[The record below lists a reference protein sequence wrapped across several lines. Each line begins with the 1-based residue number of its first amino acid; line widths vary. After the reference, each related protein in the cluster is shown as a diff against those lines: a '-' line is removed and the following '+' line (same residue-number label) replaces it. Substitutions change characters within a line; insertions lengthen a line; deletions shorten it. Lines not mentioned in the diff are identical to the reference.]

1 MFNRNK
7 DTQPQ
12 NRFKTPSIQRILT
25 SLLILF
31 CVLLGLSIYF
41 RSHPIKVEA
50 PEPAIEN
57 LPEEKETDKTPP
69 DSDPSEPANNTGD
82 DTETAG
88 ENISE
93 PEETPLPSAL
103 TDPNSVTV
111 LVNKNHSLKAD
122 FVPSDLSEPYVNSTG
137 DVIQISSKAAESL
150 KEMINAAKEADIQI
164 YLTSGYVSYD
174 TQEDY
179 YTDRVTLVGE
189 AEANRIIA
197 KAGFSEHQT
206 GLAVDFS
213 NEPTGMGITSAFAE
227 TAAGKWLYEHA
238 YEYGF
243 ILRYPEGK
251 ESITG
256 YTWQPWHYRYVGSDV
271 SGAMHAVSPDLTF
284 EEYYHIEN

>member
-7 DTQPQ
+7 DAQPQ
-12 NRFKTPSIQRILT
+12 TRFKTPSIQKILT

-31 CVLLGLSIYF
+31 CVLLGLSMYF

-57 LPEEKETDKTPP
+57 QPDPKETDTVPEE
-69 DSDPSEPANNTGD
+69 PSNNTGD

-88 ENISE
+88 NQKE

-122 FVPSDLSEPYVNSTG
+122 FVPSDLAEPYVNSTG

-150 KEMINAAKEADIQI
+150 KEMINAAKEAEIQI

-227 TAAGKWLYEHA
+227 TDAGKWLYEHA

-256 YTWQPWHYRYVGSDV
+256 YSWQPWHYRYVGTDV
-271 SGAMHAVSPDLTF
+271 AGAMHAVSPDLTF